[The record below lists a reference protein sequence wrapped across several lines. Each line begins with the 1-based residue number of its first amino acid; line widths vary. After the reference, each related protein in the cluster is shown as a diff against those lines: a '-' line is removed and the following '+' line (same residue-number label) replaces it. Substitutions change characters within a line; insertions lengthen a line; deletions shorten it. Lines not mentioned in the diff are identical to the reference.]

1 MLEALEPLVLV
12 EPSSVERAVLP
23 RMNLELAG
31 LNGLLHVDACFREP
45 LEMVF
50 PSRWVDEVERPITL
64 LEALFDERVEDAVM
78 LVHPVEERANVAILA
93 ESVWR
98 NLKRCVRGFHACHLD
113 SERDAAR
120 SSRMF
125 DRRASG
131 QSGSAWALDSE
142 TAAELS
148 RVLLRISLV
157 NDRAALSVDIVAP
170 ASHQARRRALPLASI
185 GLFLV

>member
-1 MLEALEPLVLV
+1 
-12 EPSSVERAVLP
+12 
-23 RMNLELAG
+23 
-31 LNGLLHVDACFREP
+31 
-45 LEMVF
+45 
-50 PSRWVDEVERPITL
+50 
-64 LEALFDERVEDAVM
+64 
-78 LVHPVEERANVAILA
+78 
-93 ESVWR
+93 
-98 NLKRCVRGFHACHLD
+98 
-113 SERDAAR
+113 
-120 SSRMF
+120 MF